1 MEINKMPSVE
11 QNDYLYAGLLSGG
24 LILGIGAVVLFSD
37 IISTFS
43 AGIELTT
50 ILIFRL
56 LLMLL
61 SAYGSTSCFIGFFK
75 IAKMRK
81 TMSKKVSE
89 EYEDFILYAT
99 PLVEEVIRQRIVGE
113 VIIEKLEA
121 LGDLGK
127 KLGREASATVLS
139 APLPGWAKFQLVVT
153 LLGTASVGLFVFLE
167 AHPWELVPYSVLILS
182 FLWYLAI
189 AGYFGLLKDQRS
201 YYIPA
206 IFIALL
212 PTASLLLRIVLQQY
226 QVLYVVFLIL
236 GIYIFL
242 MIVHFEYLVTGRK
255 PFGLDFLLEE
265 AQKKV
270 TKARISEEKPVEVP
284 EVDIKDLIK
293 DIEAKKKLRMTQVLS
308 EISTRYEQ
316 PLHEKKMEKPFLLI
330 PDRFS
335 YLASKLAE
343 ITWPLW
349 LCRSGKKL
357 SLAGMF
363 MTLLSLL
370 FISITGFYEDF
381 FLETFFIGIVIA
393 VAGYSLGWKTGEK
406 VFTWLTLPY
415 FAGLLMSL
423 GAIAVFF
430 HFIAFPSLEELQD
443 IALIYMLGLALILL
457 HMLMENKFRVRFYP
471 EISEQGMKL
480 NQQKVRWLIKT
491 MRRNVYRAR
500 L

>member
-1 MEINKMPSVE
+1 MPSVE

-61 SAYGSTSCFIGFFK
+61 SAYGSASCFIGFFK

-113 VIIEKLEA
+113 LIIEKLEA
-121 LGDLGK
+121 LGALGK

-139 APLPGWAKFQLVVT
+139 APLPSWAKFQLAVT

-226 QVLYVVFLIL
+226 QVLYVVFIIL

-242 MIVHFEYLVTGRK
+242 MVVHFEYLVTGRK

-265 AQKKV
+265 AKKEV
-270 TKARISEEKPVEVP
+270 TKAKISEEPVEVP

-308 EISTRYEQ
+308 EISTRYEL
-316 PLHEKKMEKPFLLI
+316 PLHEKKIEKPFLSDII
-330 PDRFS
+330 PVWFS
-335 YLASKLAE
+335 YFTSRLAE
-343 ITWPLW
+343 ITWPPW
-349 LCRSGKKL
+349 LCRNGKKL
-357 SLAGMF
+357 SLAGIF
-363 MTLLSLL
+363 TTLLSVLSI
-370 FISITGFYEDF
+370 FIIPGFYEDF
-381 FLETFFIGIVIA
+381 FLETFFLGIVIA
-393 VAGYSLGWKTGEK
+393 VAGYSLESKKGEK
-406 VFTWLTLPY
+406 VFTWLALPY

-430 HFIAFPSLEELQD
+430 HLMTFPSLEELQD
-443 IALIYMLGLALILL
+443 IALMYVLGLSLMVLN
-457 HMLMENKFRVRFYP
+457 MLMEYKFRIRFYP

-480 NQQKVRWLIKT
+480 NQQKARWLIKT
-491 MRRNVYRAR
+491 MRKNVNRAR